1 MTPESQ
7 TQARQQMISQQLR
20 CWFVLDERV
29 LQAVEDVPRELFV
42 PPDYRDLA
50 FADTSIP
57 LGHGHCMLAPKIEG
71 RLLQAL
77 AIESQDVVL
86 IIGAGSGYLPACAA
100 KLAKRIRCIE
110 LNADIARQA
119 RQNLLAATINN
130 VSIDEADGTQL
141 NDSNAYDAI
150 LVSGSLPLYDMRFER
165 ALKPG
170 GRLVIITG
178 SSPIMQ
184 VLRII
189 RSSDNQWQREVL
201 FETDVPPLQHATKP
215 PAFVF

>member
-20 CWFVLDERV
+20 CWFVLDEQV
-29 LQAVEDVPRELFV
+29 LQAVEEVPRELFV
-42 PPDYRDLA
+42 PADYRDLA

-57 LGHGHCMLAPKIEG
+57 LGHGHSMLAPKIEG

-100 KLAKRIRCIE
+100 RLAKRVRCIE

-119 RQNLLAATINN
+119 RQNLLAATINTYPLTKLM
-130 VSIDEADGTQL
+130 AHQL

-150 LVSGSLPLYDMRFER
+150 LVTGSLPIYDTRFER

-184 VLRII
+184 VVQ
-189 RSSDNQWQREVL
+189 DYPFQR
-201 FETDVPPLQHATKP
+201 
-215 PAFVF
+215 